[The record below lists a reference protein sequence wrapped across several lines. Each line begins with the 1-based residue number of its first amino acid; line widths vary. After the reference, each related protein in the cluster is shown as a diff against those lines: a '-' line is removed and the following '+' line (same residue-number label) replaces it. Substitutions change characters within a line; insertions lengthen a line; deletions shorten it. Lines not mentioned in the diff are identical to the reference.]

1 MFDVSGWVLPVSKPS
16 STCFL
21 TLMCLCL
28 IRTRAW
34 WIDLASPSLNT
45 YGTKGVK
52 IKFLARKSNSH
63 LGLEPALEEV
73 LDLEAEHVVQLHPV
87 VPEDTGPHQPPA
99 GDTVQNLSR
108 WGMTFL
114 DQELFSHLR
123 RAFPSKSLLGAFSS
137 RVRRSLAAD
146 LILARLYFT
155 LHTCQ
160 HLLSYNPARK
170 HILKPPRSKTGNT
183 HLPLV
188 PQAVLSNK
196 LELLVEPGLLER
208 PPGCAE
214 HLGVLHGAAVV
225 RHREAFSRCLK
236 E

>member
-1 MFDVSGWVLPVSKPS
+1 MIDVSGWVLPVSKPS

-137 RVRRSLAAD
+137 RVSRSLAAD

-155 LHTCQ
+155 LHTCKKEV
-160 HLLSYNPARK
+160 RK
-170 HILKPPRSKTGNT
+170 EQSRILKRTLVRNQIVTSMRDQSQKRVAEAIANTGDVALT
-183 HLPLV
+183 
-188 PQAVLSNK
+188 A
-196 LELLVEPGLLER
+196 
-208 PPGCAE
+208 
-214 HLGVLHGAAVV
+214 
-225 RHREAFSRCLK
+225 
-236 E
+236 